1 MNLAEALADL
11 SRRQGWD
18 DRVAYRAPDRSVTHG
33 QVHAGAAYAASILAG
48 LGVARGDR
56 VVIAVDDR
64 IEFVWAFLGTLR
76 LGAIAVPVDPALSPD
91 DHAYVLLDT
100 EPAAVVCAA
109 ELAERFESDAPVL
122 AAGTLGGMLG
132 HASYGPAVQVGPDAP
147 AYGQY
152 TSGATGHP
160 KLALHRHGDPEIYF
174 RAFGAAL
181 AIGPDDTVLS
191 MARLHSAGGLSA
203 SLVFPLCSGGSALLR
218 PGDRPVHLDDG
229 ELPLDGVGAEPTVL
243 VAAPTWWARLL
254 AAMPASPLPNLRVA
268 VSTGETLTPALA
280 TRIRTW
286 AGCPVLDGLVSTE
299 VGSTFCSN
307 TPAAAREGTVGRAL
321 PPYRV
326 RVADTDGNDVPTGS
340 QGTLW
345 VRGPTVLTAYWGKPE
360 ATAEVMRDGWL
371 RTGDLASV
379 DATGTSVTWAGPT
392 TSRSSRACRSPRSR
406 SSGPWPGTSAWPR
419 SPWPR
424 SATAAAPRRCAPSW
438 SPPTRA
444 WRATAWLPRS
454 SPWPPSAWPARRS
467 PARWYSSR
475 SCPAPRPGW
484 CAASSCAALKER
496 WPPRAREPAR
506 SVRREDRTVRVP

>member
-76 LGAIAVPVDPALSPD
+76 LGAIAVLVDPALSPD

-379 DATGTSVTWAGPT
+379 DADGYVRHLGRADDVEIVQGVSLSPVEIERVLAGHIGVAEVAVAAIRDGSGASSLRAFVVPTDPGMAGDSLAASIVALAAERLAGPKV
-392 TSRSSRACRSPRSR
+392 
-406 SSGPWPGTSAWPR
+406 PGTVVFVEE
-419 SPWPR
+419 
-424 SATAAAPRRCAPSW
+424 
-438 SPPTRA
+438 
-444 WRATAWLPRS
+444 LPRT
-454 SPWPPSAWPARRS
+454 PT
-467 PARWYSSR
+467 
-475 SCPAPRPGW
+475 GV
-484 CAASSCAALKER
+484 
-496 WPPRAREPAR
+496 
-506 SVRREDRTVRVP
+506 VRRFVLRGAEGEMAATGA

>member
-1 MNLAEALADL
+1 VNLAEALADL

-379 DATGTSVTWAGPT
+379 DADGYVRHLGRADDVEIVQGVSLSPVEIERVLAGHIGVAEVAVAAIRDGSGASSLRAFVVPTDPGMAGDSLAASIVALAAERLAGPKV
-392 TSRSSRACRSPRSR
+392 
-406 SSGPWPGTSAWPR
+406 PGTVVFVEE
-419 SPWPR
+419 
-424 SATAAAPRRCAPSW
+424 
-438 SPPTRA
+438 
-444 WRATAWLPRS
+444 LPRT
-454 SPWPPSAWPARRS
+454 PT
-467 PARWYSSR
+467 
-475 SCPAPRPGW
+475 GV
-484 CAASSCAALKER
+484 
-496 WPPRAREPAR
+496 
-506 SVRREDRTVRVP
+506 VRRFVLRGAEGEMAATGA

>member
-1 MNLAEALADL
+1 VNLAEALADL

-33 QVHAGAAYAASILAG
+33 QVHVGAAYAASILAG

-76 LGAIAVPVDPALSPD
+76 LGAIAVPVDPALSPH

-379 DATGTSVTWAGPT
+379 DADGYVRHLGRADDVEIVQGVSLSPVEIERVLAGHIGVAEVAVAAIRDGSGASSLRAFVVPTDPGMAGDSLAASIVALAAERLAGPKV
-392 TSRSSRACRSPRSR
+392 
-406 SSGPWPGTSAWPR
+406 PGTVVFVEE
-419 SPWPR
+419 
-424 SATAAAPRRCAPSW
+424 
-438 SPPTRA
+438 
-444 WRATAWLPRS
+444 LPRT
-454 SPWPPSAWPARRS
+454 PT
-467 PARWYSSR
+467 
-475 SCPAPRPGW
+475 GV
-484 CAASSCAALKER
+484 
-496 WPPRAREPAR
+496 
-506 SVRREDRTVRVP
+506 VRRFVLRGAEGEMAATGA

>member
-1 MNLAEALADL
+1 VNLAEALADL

-64 IEFVWAFLGTLR
+64 IEFVWAFLGALR

-109 ELAERFESDAPVL
+109 GLAERFESDAPVL

-132 HASYGPAVQVGPDAP
+132 HASYGPAVQVDPDTP

-160 KLALHRHGDPEIYF
+160 KLALHRHRDPEIYF

-191 MARLHSAGGLSA
+191 MAGLHSAGGLSA

-218 PGDRPVHLDDG
+218 PGDHLVPGGELDDG

-307 TPAAAREGTVGRAL
+307 TPAATREGSVGRAL

-326 RVADTDGNDVPTGS
+326 RVADADGNEVPIGS

-379 DATGTSVTWAGPT
+379 DADGYVRHLGRADDVEIVQGVSLSPVEIERVLAGHIGVAEVAVAAIRDGSGASSLRAFVVPTDPGMAGDSLAASIVALAAERLAGPKV
-392 TSRSSRACRSPRSR
+392 
-406 SSGPWPGTSAWPR
+406 PGTVVFVDE
-419 SPWPR
+419 
-424 SATAAAPRRCAPSW
+424 
-438 SPPTRA
+438 
-444 WRATAWLPRS
+444 LPRT
-454 SPWPPSAWPARRS
+454 PT
-467 PARWYSSR
+467 
-475 SCPAPRPGW
+475 GV
-484 CAASSCAALKER
+484 
-496 WPPRAREPAR
+496 
-506 SVRREDRTVRVP
+506 VRRFVLRGAEGEMAATGA

>member
-1 MNLAEALADL
+1 VNLAEALADL

-33 QVHAGAAYAASILAG
+33 QVHVGAAYAASILAG

-379 DATGTSVTWAGPT
+379 DADGYVRHLGRADDVEIVQGVSLSPVEIERVLAGHIGVAEVAVAAIRDGSGASSLRAFVVPTDPGMAGDSLAASIVALAAERLAGPKV
-392 TSRSSRACRSPRSR
+392 
-406 SSGPWPGTSAWPR
+406 PGTVVFVEE
-419 SPWPR
+419 
-424 SATAAAPRRCAPSW
+424 
-438 SPPTRA
+438 
-444 WRATAWLPRS
+444 LPRT
-454 SPWPPSAWPARRS
+454 PT
-467 PARWYSSR
+467 
-475 SCPAPRPGW
+475 GV
-484 CAASSCAALKER
+484 
-496 WPPRAREPAR
+496 
-506 SVRREDRTVRVP
+506 VRRFVLRGAEGEMAATGA

>member
-76 LGAIAVPVDPALSPD
+76 LGAIAVPIDPALSPD

-122 AAGTLGGMLG
+122 AAGTLGGMVG

-379 DATGTSVTWAGPT
+379 DADGYVRHLGRADDVEIVQGVSLSPVEIERVLAGHIGVAEVAVAAIRDGSGASSLRAFVVPTDPGMAGDSLAASIVALAAERLAGPKV
-392 TSRSSRACRSPRSR
+392 
-406 SSGPWPGTSAWPR
+406 PGTVVFVEE
-419 SPWPR
+419 
-424 SATAAAPRRCAPSW
+424 
-438 SPPTRA
+438 
-444 WRATAWLPRS
+444 LPRT
-454 SPWPPSAWPARRS
+454 PT
-467 PARWYSSR
+467 
-475 SCPAPRPGW
+475 GV
-484 CAASSCAALKER
+484 
-496 WPPRAREPAR
+496 
-506 SVRREDRTVRVP
+506 VRRFVLRGAEGEMAATGA

>member
-1 MNLAEALADL
+1 VNLAEALADL

-379 DATGTSVTWAGPT
+379 DADGYVRHLGRADDVEIVQGVSLSPVEIERVLAGHIGVAEVAVAAIRDGSGASSLRAFVVPTDPGMAGDSLAASIVALAAERLAGPKV
-392 TSRSSRACRSPRSR
+392 
-406 SSGPWPGTSAWPR
+406 PGTVVFVEE
-419 SPWPR
+419 
-424 SATAAAPRRCAPSW
+424 
-438 SPPTRA
+438 
-444 WRATAWLPRS
+444 LPRT
-454 SPWPPSAWPARRS
+454 PT
-467 PARWYSSR
+467 
-475 SCPAPRPGW
+475 GV
-484 CAASSCAALKER
+484 
-496 WPPRAREPAR
+496 
-506 SVRREDRTVRVP
+506 VRRFVLRGAEGEMATTGA

>member
-1 MNLAEALADL
+1 VNLAEALADL

-64 IEFVWAFLGTLR
+64 IEFVWAFLGALR

-379 DATGTSVTWAGPT
+379 DADGYVRHLGRADDVEIVQGVSLSPVEIERVLAGHIGVAEVAVAAIRDGSGASSLRAFVVPTDPGMAGDSLAASIVALAAERLAGPKV
-392 TSRSSRACRSPRSR
+392 
-406 SSGPWPGTSAWPR
+406 PGTVVFVEE
-419 SPWPR
+419 
-424 SATAAAPRRCAPSW
+424 
-438 SPPTRA
+438 
-444 WRATAWLPRS
+444 LPRT
-454 SPWPPSAWPARRS
+454 PT
-467 PARWYSSR
+467 
-475 SCPAPRPGW
+475 GV
-484 CAASSCAALKER
+484 
-496 WPPRAREPAR
+496 
-506 SVRREDRTVRVP
+506 VRRFVLRGAEGEMAATGA

>member
-1 MNLAEALADL
+1 VNLAEALADL

-379 DATGTSVTWAGPT
+379 DADGYVRHLGRADDVEIVQGVSLSPVEIERVLAGHIGVAEVAVAAIRDGSGASSLRAFVVPTDPGMAGDSLAASIVALAAERLAGPKV
-392 TSRSSRACRSPRSR
+392 
-406 SSGPWPGTSAWPR
+406 PGTVVFVEE
-419 SPWPR
+419 
-424 SATAAAPRRCAPSW
+424 
-438 SPPTRA
+438 
-444 WRATAWLPRS
+444 LPRT
-454 SPWPPSAWPARRS
+454 PT
-467 PARWYSSR
+467 
-475 SCPAPRPGW
+475 GV
-484 CAASSCAALKER
+484 
-496 WPPRAREPAR
+496 
-506 SVRREDRTVRVP
+506 VRRFVLRGAEGEMAVTGA

>member
-379 DATGTSVTWAGPT
+379 DADGYVRHLGRADDVEIVQGVSLSPVEIERVLAGHIGVAEVAVAAIRDGSGASSLRAFVVPTDPGMAGDSLAASIVALAAERLAGPKV
-392 TSRSSRACRSPRSR
+392 
-406 SSGPWPGTSAWPR
+406 PGTVVFVEE
-419 SPWPR
+419 
-424 SATAAAPRRCAPSW
+424 
-438 SPPTRA
+438 
-444 WRATAWLPRS
+444 LPRT
-454 SPWPPSAWPARRS
+454 PT
-467 PARWYSSR
+467 
-475 SCPAPRPGW
+475 GV
-484 CAASSCAALKER
+484 
-496 WPPRAREPAR
+496 
-506 SVRREDRTVRVP
+506 VRRFVLRGADGEMAATGA

>member
-379 DATGTSVTWAGPT
+379 DADGYVRHLGRADDVEIVQGVSLSPVEIERVLAGHIGVAEVAVAAIRDGSGASSLRAFVVPTDPGMAGDSLAASIVALAAERLAGPKV
-392 TSRSSRACRSPRSR
+392 
-406 SSGPWPGTSAWPR
+406 PGTVVFVEE
-419 SPWPR
+419 
-424 SATAAAPRRCAPSW
+424 
-438 SPPTRA
+438 
-444 WRATAWLPRS
+444 LPRT
-454 SPWPPSAWPARRS
+454 PT
-467 PARWYSSR
+467 
-475 SCPAPRPGW
+475 GV
-484 CAASSCAALKER
+484 
-496 WPPRAREPAR
+496 
-506 SVRREDRTVRVP
+506 VRRFVLRGAEGEMAATGA

>member
-191 MARLHSAGGLSA
+191 MARLHSAGGFSA

-379 DATGTSVTWAGPT
+379 DADGYVRHLGRADDVEIVQGVSLSPVEIERVLAGHIGVAEVAVAAIRDGSGASSLRAFVVPTDPGMAGDSLAASIVALAAERLAGPKV
-392 TSRSSRACRSPRSR
+392 
-406 SSGPWPGTSAWPR
+406 PGTVVFVEE
-419 SPWPR
+419 
-424 SATAAAPRRCAPSW
+424 
-438 SPPTRA
+438 
-444 WRATAWLPRS
+444 LPRT
-454 SPWPPSAWPARRS
+454 PT
-467 PARWYSSR
+467 
-475 SCPAPRPGW
+475 GV
-484 CAASSCAALKER
+484 
-496 WPPRAREPAR
+496 
-506 SVRREDRTVRVP
+506 VRRFVLRGAEGEMAATGA